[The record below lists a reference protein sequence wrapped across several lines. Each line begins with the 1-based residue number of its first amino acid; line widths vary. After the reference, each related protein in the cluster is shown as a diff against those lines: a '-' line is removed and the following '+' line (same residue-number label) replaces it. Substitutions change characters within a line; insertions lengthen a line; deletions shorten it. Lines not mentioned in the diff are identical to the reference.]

1 LILKQVFR
9 NIYYKPSIS
18 SRDFKNGIGKRVGNE
33 FFIRLNRLDY
43 AFANAFAN
51 AFDHAFDHGY
61 AHAFDHG
68 FAHAFDHGFAHA
80 FDHGFAHAFDHAF
93 LDVLNGAVFDIVF
106 LRHLNVSKIKNI
118 RFSFT

>member
-1 LILKQVFR
+1 MLT
-9 NIYYKPSIS
+9 P
-18 SRDFKNGIGKRVGNE
+18 RDFKNGIGKRVGNE

-43 AFANAFAN
+43 AFAN

-80 FDHGFAHAFDHAF
+80 FDHAF
-93 LDVLNGAVFDIVF
+93 LEVLNGAVFDIVF

>member
-1 LILKQVFR
+1 MYKTISKIIFLFF
-9 NIYYKPSIS
+9 IYLFT
-18 SRDFKNGIGKRVGNE
+18 RDFKNGIGKRVGNE
-33 FFIRLNRLDY
+33 FFIRLNRFDY

-61 AHAFDHG
+61 
-68 FAHAFDHGFAHA
+68 AHAFDHGFAHA